1 MKIVID
7 GIKMQQGTFTNK
19 DTGET
24 FNYDNVVF
32 NGRRPYT
39 ISNAAGEEAV
49 SVKIKRE
56 LIHADMRDLESLKV
70 LIGSKVSFDIDRVN
84 NGVYVASCID

>member
-1 MKIVID
+1 MKIFID

-39 ISNAAGEEAV
+39 IANAAGEESV

-56 LIHADMRDLESLKV
+56 LLPCDMKDFESLK
-70 LIGSKVSFDIDRVN
+70 LLLGLRVSFDIERVN